1 MSFYSKSH
9 DLVVV
14 GTNYSMYVVTS
25 LGSVGIMRMVFV
37 TILNPLIL
45 EYLKVFTTVAENRLG
60 WVYGNDPIPHMT
72 SKTLRYVGD
81 MHTLVQHLKL
91 WKCLD
96 AHITANGPP
105 CKPGHRLL
113 DKIVALWNRLKCA
126 IDVYS
131 RFMKNT
137 AVPHHKLPP
146 VAAV

>member
-60 WVYGNDPIPHMT
+60 WVYGNDPINIPHMNTKHWDICLT
-72 SKTLRYVGD
+72 S
-81 MHTLVQHLKL
+81 
-91 WKCLD
+91 
-96 AHITANGPP
+96 HIGAKFKVIEV
-105 CKPGHRLL
+105 CWMRM
-113 DKIVALWNRLKCA
+113 NRLMVDLA
-126 IDVYS
+126 NLTIDFWIQLS
-131 RFMKNT
+131 SFGIN
-137 AVPHHKLPP
+137 
-146 VAAV
+146 